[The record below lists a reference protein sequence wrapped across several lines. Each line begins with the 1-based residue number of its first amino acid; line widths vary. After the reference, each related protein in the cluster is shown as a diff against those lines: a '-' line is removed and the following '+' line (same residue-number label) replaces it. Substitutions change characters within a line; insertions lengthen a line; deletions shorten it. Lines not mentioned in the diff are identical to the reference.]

1 MVVKK
6 AHVHLCWIS
15 ISSGQSSQLVRWPT
29 RAFTHYSSVLA
40 ARRAALDTI
49 NWLLLV
55 TDTLWKADMSNYSGS
70 APPDFGQ
77 RLAQS
82 KQLVPK
88 KHPITNDYTILT
100 KTLGVGVNGKVLEC
114 IHKATGD
121 KRALKVGICLCQLV
135 DLLTRVFPQ
144 MID

>member
-1 MVVKK
+1 
-6 AHVHLCWIS
+6 
-15 ISSGQSSQLVRWPT
+15 
-29 RAFTHYSSVLA
+29 
-40 ARRAALDTI
+40 
-49 NWLLLV
+49 
-55 TDTLWKADMSNYSGS
+55 MSNYSGS

-82 KQLVPK
+82 KQLIPK